1 MNSLQAFFIFIFT
14 FFLFLKFS
22 NSIKINTMD
31 ASKIFIWR
39 TIICL
44 AYIPILY
51 SLNTDSYGYY
61 FFSVLDGWL
70 GSSLIRSIVYIF
82 KNTFHLSF
90 VSCSLIF
97 SFIGSFGSIILYSI
111 IKKLT
116 ENSDKKLKILS
127 ELVVY
132 FPILNLWTAAIGK
145 DAITFTCINLIIYS
159 FLKIRSRII
168 LLIFSCLILGLVR
181 PHYGLIIFGALI
193 ISFTRKMALP
203 LIYKLIFF
211 TVSIC
216 LLIFMNN
223 FNFLNW
229 GFSLGLN
236 NLDLNQVSEIFSL
249 YASSTNVGATA
260 VDISS
265 YNLPTKLFTY
275 MFRPLFFDAKGLFS
289 ILMSFENLILLLII
303 SYPILIYLKKPKLI
317 RIKIDSIKLFLIVYL
332 MTLWISNASG
342 TANLGLAYRHKLT
355 ILPALLFLTLSIP
368 NKSKLLKK
376 IKI

>member
-1 MNSLQAFFIFIFT
+1 
-14 FFLFLKFS
+14 
-22 NSIKINTMD
+22 
-31 ASKIFIWR
+31 
-39 TIICL
+39 
-44 AYIPILY
+44 
-51 SLNTDSYGYY
+51 
-61 FFSVLDGWL
+61 
-70 GSSLIRSIVYIF
+70 
-82 KNTFHLSF
+82 
-90 VSCSLIF
+90 
-97 SFIGSFGSIILYSI
+97 
-111 IKKLT
+111 
-116 ENSDKKLKILS
+116 
-127 ELVVY
+127 
-132 FPILNLWTAAIGK
+132 
-145 DAITFTCINLIIYS
+145 
-159 FLKIRSRII
+159 
-168 LLIFSCLILGLVR
+168 
-181 PHYGLIIFGALI
+181 
-193 ISFTRKMALP
+193 
-203 LIYKLIFF
+203 
-211 TVSIC
+211 
-216 LLIFMNN
+216 MNN